1 MAIIPKEE
9 EGGKPTFRYSLIG
22 LFIVAVFASLAAFFW
37 PVRLPDNFREA
48 ILNRTERRLSELQ
61 LNLAVLQDP
70 VFQSLISYGEFPL
83 RAPEG
88 GRPNPFS
95 L

>member
-1 MAIIPKEE
+1 MAIIPTKE
-9 EGGKPTFRYSLIG
+9 EGGKPTFRYSIII
-22 LFIVAVFASLAAFFW
+22 LFVAAALASLAAFFW

-61 LNLAVLQDP
+61 LNLAILQDP
-70 VFQSLISYGEFPL
+70 VFQSLTSYGEFPL
-83 RAPEG
+83 RVSEG
-88 GRPNPFS
+88 GRTNPFS